1 MHSGVVR
8 SGLIKFIGWVGYK
21 TMKTRVPS
29 LARDESISRQ
39 LDSGLDL
46 DSHIDCSDI
55 EKLNDEQYRSLLEL
69 PNDNEYSIEDAF
81 MEDER
86 EFSVHSEVSS
96 IQLCTSQANTAL
108 TFDNTQQLN
117 PSSTQQPSNPNAN
130 ETPRKETS
138 ATLIERLLCAP
149 YKRSVA
155 NVPEYVYNE

>member
-69 PNDNEYSIEDAF
+69 PNEYSIEDAF

-117 PSSTQQPSNPNAN
+117 PNAN